1 MISRRRVV
9 GFGWFERVSKVYKWK
24 PWKRA
29 LNVSVEVLTYIGSK
43 SLKCRNITYYNQ
55 KTRIQLLQLSFTN
68 CSYSWKNT
76 PRIIHHFQRYLER
89 SWGVLLLTTWI
100 KGTVLRS
107 GRGVRE
113 GKQISG
119 PEGITHE
126 HFTFVFCNLS
136 FELVRSDCRTSS
148 GKRSNLTG
156 HAISECSWVSLYVLK
171 MLSMRPHAT
180 LSIVES

>member
-24 PWKRA
+24 PWKQA
-29 LNVSVEVLTYIGSK
+29 LNVSVEVLTNIGSK
-43 SLKCRNITYYNQ
+43 SLKCRNINYYNQ
-55 KTRIQLLQLSFTN
+55 KTCIQPDLLQPSFTN
-68 CSYSWKNT
+68 SSDSWKNT
-76 PRIIHHFQRYLER
+76 PRIIQHFQRYLER
-89 SWGVLLLTTWI
+89 SWAVLTTWI

-126 HFTFVFCNLS
+126 HFTFVFYNLS
-136 FELVRSDCRTSS
+136 FGLVRSDCRTSS

-180 LSIVES
+180 LSIAES